1 MIRNFD
7 GTDLVTSGARTFL
20 HEKEELAA
28 SVVYA
33 LRQIRTEDF
42 LNQAKGTPWFD
53 GMLGKTDPALLE
65 ILIKQ
70 SVLQSPRVAQITA
83 FSLDVNRRTRTYA
96 VSLTV
101 TNASGLAATVIHTSS
116 E

>member
-7 GTDLVTSGARTFL
+7 GTGLVTSGANVFL
-20 HEKEELAA
+20 SGQEELAA
-28 SVVYA
+28 SVVYV
-33 LRQIRTEDF
+33 LRQILTEDF
-42 LNQAKGTPWFD
+42 LDQSKGTPWFD
-53 GMLGKTDPALLE
+53 GMLGKTDPELLE

-70 SVLQSPRVAQITA
+70 SVLQSQRVTQITN
-83 FSLDVNRRTRTYA
+83 FSLDVDRRTRTYA

-101 TNASGLAATVIHTSS
+101 TNASGTVATVTHTSQ